1 MPTALALTKQNPGCE
16 LDRAGAKG
24 LWIGLNNSLVPHF
37 TGQAQAA

>member
-24 LWIGLNNSLVPHF
+24 FRLDYTYVLQQRIDGGKLVV
-37 TGQAQAA
+37 